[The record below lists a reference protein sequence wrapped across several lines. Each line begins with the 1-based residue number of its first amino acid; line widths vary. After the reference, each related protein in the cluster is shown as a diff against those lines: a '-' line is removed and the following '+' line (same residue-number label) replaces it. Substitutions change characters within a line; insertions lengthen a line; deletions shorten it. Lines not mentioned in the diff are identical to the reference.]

1 MKNYYLNLFLI
12 LLIAMAFSSCK
23 GTKGAAA
30 SKAKKYTP
38 AGTWEYLITGI
49 PDGDQSGTMTIMEG
63 SEGMTGKI
71 SSDAGETDLED
82 LVIADNVLS
91 CTFSVQGY
99 DIEMKGTFEGDSY
112 KGNIAVAGYEF
123 PVTATRKTE

>member
-12 LLIAMAFSSCK
+12 LVFAVAFSSCK
-23 GTKGAAA
+23 GTKATA

-63 SEGMTGKI
+63 SDGMSGKI

-82 LVIADNVLS
+82 LVIEDNILTA
-91 CTFSVQGY
+91 TFSVQGY
-99 DIEMKGTFEGDSY
+99 DIEMKGTFEGDTY
-112 KGNIAVAGYEF
+112 KGNISVAGYEF
-123 PVTATRKTE
+123 PVTATRKM

>member
-12 LLIAMAFSSCK
+12 LLMATSFASCK
-23 GTKGAAA
+23 GTKAATA

-63 SEGMTGKI
+63 SEGMSGKI
-71 SSDAGETDLED
+71 SSDAGDTDLED
-82 LVIADNVLS
+82 LVIENNILTAS
-91 CTFSVQGY
+91 FSVQGF
-99 DIEMKGTFEGDSY
+99 DIEMKGTFEGDNF
-112 KGNIAVAGYEF
+112 KGNIAAAGYEF